1 MGISLQK
8 RKLVLSLALSGGG
21 ETLPWF
27 RPFALNCGFALP
39 AHTANRFQSPIGEL
53 CGEHDWVRHCGFPP
67 WLQVCQ
73 LAGFAAADLGQGHS
87 VLKISN
93 LSGM

>member
-39 AHTANRFQSPIGEL
+39 AHTANRFQSPRLENSAENMIGCDTAVFL
-53 CGEHDWVRHCGFPP
+53 PGCKFAN
-67 WLQVCQ
+67 WLALPQPIWARDIVC
-73 LAGFAAADLGQGHS
+73 S
-87 VLKISN
+87 R
-93 LSGM
+93 